1 MAARC
6 RELAETATDPEVAE
20 ALRDMATDIEVAIP
34 VIESEGL
41 RASGCAPQDFQSNA
55 FFQLGHGANYMVAIG
70 AADE

>member
-34 VIESEGL
+34 AIESELATKG
-41 RASGCAPQDFQSNA
+41 
-55 FFQLGHGANYMVAIG
+55 
-70 AADE
+70 